1 MNSEFKK
8 DLVNASELKTVGK
21 NKEALTYFEK
31 AYNQNPEA
39 FTINQKI
46 DYAWTMFHV
55 KIKNFKSEDE
65 LISSADFITEM
76 LVQKDLNTNR
86 SCVYTSSVFKVLKYL
101 RDQQDYYG
109 MIHWLEKLNPDL
121 LDEKTYR
128 NYGRLQKSKKEK
140 YYDWATIAYL
150 KSMEFEKCIDTSK
163 KALNTFKTFLDDGDS
178 WYKWRIAKSLLELNR
193 LEDALA
199 YYLEVIEVKHEWY
212 MYRDIAEIYYNLN
225 KPFEALKYLCP
236 AVLSKTPLSNK
247 INVYYLCYK
256 VFKSFNP
263 PMAIKHAEL
272 FCLVKTQNGHA
283 LPYEIEQLDIDT
295 AGLNFKELTSEITG
309 LWIQYKYKDQ
319 KRGHGTVINFINDK
333 NFGFIKTDE
342 GDEIFFHKNEFQGSD
357 IYIGQLVSFYTEKSF
372 DNVKNKQSVKAVNVR
387 GE

>member
-46 DYAWTMFHV
+46 DHAWTMFHV

-163 KALNTFKTFLDDGDS
+163 KALNTFKTFLDEGDA

-212 MYRDIAEIYYNLN
+212 MYRD
-225 KPFEALKYLCP
+225 
-236 AVLSKTPLSNK
+236 
-247 INVYYLCYK
+247 
-256 VFKSFNP
+256 
-263 PMAIKHAEL
+263 
-272 FCLVKTQNGHA
+272 
-283 LPYEIEQLDIDT
+283 
-295 AGLNFKELTSEITG
+295 
-309 LWIQYKYKDQ
+309 
-319 KRGHGTVINFINDK
+319 
-333 NFGFIKTDE
+333 
-342 GDEIFFHKNEFQGSD
+342 
-357 IYIGQLVSFYTEKSF
+357 
-372 DNVKNKQSVKAVNVR
+372 
-387 GE
+387 